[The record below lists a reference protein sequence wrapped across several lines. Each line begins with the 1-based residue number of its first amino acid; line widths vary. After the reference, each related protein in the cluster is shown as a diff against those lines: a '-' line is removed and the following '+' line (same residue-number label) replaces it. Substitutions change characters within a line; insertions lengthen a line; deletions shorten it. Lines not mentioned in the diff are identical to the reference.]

1 MTATAQK
8 SWYRFYAKFKANR
21 QTAWAPKIYK
31 EIKYMVQA
39 AADSVQKNGA
49 KYTADNIHGI
59 VVSAYLSSIIKA
71 IYLDAGVVFGGRAYQ
86 LVKKQIKTKE
96 QKRLTPI
103 GHNQQL
109 IDEITRYFEL
119 ELLNEAVLPITQ
131 TTQDYVLRILTES
144 QNEGVSINDIVDK
157 LVGNTELLKN
167 RARLIARTEMQK
179 AANYGAVASVS
190 KLGYQTNK
198 IWISAQDNRT
208 RRVPRDEADHLHAN
222 GQTVP
227 INQPFKI
234 RDLKTGGYVD
244 MMQPG
249 DAKGGAENVI
259 NCRCVVGFDVVTDE
273 RGVPVGA

>member
-1 MTATAQK
+1 M
-8 SWYRFYAKFKANR
+8 
-21 QTAWAPKIYK
+21 
-31 EIKYMVQA
+31 E
-39 AADSVQKNGA
+39 
-49 KYTADNIHGI
+49 
-59 VVSAYLSSIIKA
+59 L
-71 IYLDAGVVFGGRAYQ
+71 YLDAGVVFGGRAYQ